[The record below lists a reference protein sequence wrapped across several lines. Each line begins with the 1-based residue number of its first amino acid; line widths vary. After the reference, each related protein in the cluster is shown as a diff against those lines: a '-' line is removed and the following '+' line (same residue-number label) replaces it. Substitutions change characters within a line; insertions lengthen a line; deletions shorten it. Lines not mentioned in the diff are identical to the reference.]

1 MRLVVVEPHVLQ
13 GACPVL
19 RRQRSNAACLPC
31 KPYTR
36 MLSAALLVALCTS
49 AYAQPVSPPAKLGV
63 PDAKAERLEVK
74 DDAVLIDELRVRG
87 ETKRLSVTPKNAPA
101 YQIAPESGSKP
112 LDDKTQGQ
120 RTWRL
125 FSF

>member
-1 MRLVVVEPHVLQ
+1 MQ
-13 GACPVL
+13 GYNL
-19 RRQRSNAACLPC
+19 SM
-31 KPYTR
+31 KPY
-36 MLSAALLVALCTS
+36 LCFFQGLLLLAASTGVFAQAAPANLVTQRL
-49 AYAQPVSPPAKLGV
+49 V

-74 DDAVLIDELRVRG
+74 DDAVLIEELRVRG
-87 ETKRLSVTPKNAPA
+87 ETRRLSVTPKNAPA

-112 LDDKTQGQ
+112 LDDKSQGQ